1 MIERLLASNPPIE
14 EELDEDQEEEGD
26 SMKLTS
32 IAPEELYLIISDFG
46 QEET

>member
-32 IAPEELYLIISDFG
+32 IQSITDL
-46 QEET
+46 